1 MEIHVD
7 IVSAEQQIW
16 SGPVVMLFAPGEM
29 GELGIAPRHSPLLTA
44 LKPGEV
50 RVRDAHHQET
60 SFFISGGVMEV
71 QPHMITILADTA
83 IRADDLDEAAALQA
97 KQRAEDAMADRQSEM
112 DFARA
117 KAELAE
123 LAAMVETIKKVRS
136 RKS

>member
-1 MEIHVD
+1 MIN
-7 IVSAEQQIW
+7 ILA
-16 SGPVVMLFAPGEM
+16 
-29 GELGIAPRHSPLLTA
+29 
-44 LKPGEV
+44 
-50 RVRDAHHQET
+50 ET
-60 SFFISGGVMEV
+60 SNRAEDME
-71 QPHMITILADTA
+71 
-83 IRADDLDEAAALQA
+83 EAAALQA